1 MHETEEFRV
10 VTFVANYEARIER
23 MTVRRYCVCV
33 SPCARVGLGENDVAV
48 RVETMRGGEP
58 GDAGADDGNP
68 HLRRNPPRRPQLLS
82 TE

>member
-1 MHETEEFRV
+1 MRV
-10 VTFVANYEARIER
+10 VTFVANNEARIER
-23 MTVRRYCVCV
+23 MTVREYCVGMSAC
-33 SPCARVGLGENDVAV
+33 PRLGLVEHHVAV

-68 HLRRNPPRRPQLLS
+68 HLRRSPPRRPQLLP